1 MTIRMV
7 APLLMTMVLVIAG
20 CGPEGPRDQGGAKA
34 DPVELLH
41 VLPTPR
47 ELIDARPER
56 KVKTDEVVE
65 TALGSADP
73 DAAQQLTNA
82 GVEDVAMRNWMGKR
96 GGTMAAIVAVW
107 PTRGVASNFALQVAQ
122 HHLDQ
127 GLSAWTPSQIP
138 GSQGARERADGGT
151 RVLTRTVGPN
161 AIIITADGP
170 IPDATVTTAMKRLV
184 VVQEARNE

>member
-7 APLLMTMVLVIAG
+7 APLLVTMVLVIAG

-82 GVEDVAMRNWMGKR
+82 GVEDV
-96 GGTMAAIVAVW
+96 
-107 PTRGVASNFALQVAQ
+107 
-122 HHLDQ
+122 
-127 GLSAWTPSQIP
+127 
-138 GSQGARERADGGT
+138 
-151 RVLTRTVGPN
+151 
-161 AIIITADGP
+161 
-170 IPDATVTTAMKRLV
+170 
-184 VVQEARNE
+184 